1 VNASSEGPATS
12 TAAALVVSDLG
23 KMHRIY
29 ARPQDRLKQM
39 LLARFGRRYG
49 HDFWALRHVS
59 LEVRRGETIGIIGK
73 NGSGKSTF
81 LQILAGTLAPSEGE
95 VVVNGRVAALLELG
109 SGFNPEFTGRE
120 NAVLNG
126 TLLGIPG
133 GEIEGR
139 LGEIAAFAD
148 IGEFFDQPVKLYSS
162 GMFVRLAFAV
172 ATSVDAE
179 ILLVDEALAVGDV
192 FFQQKCYRRLQALS
206 ERGATVLLVSHS
218 MVDIERFCRRAVV
231 LDGGAVVFEG
241 DPREAVRRYYLLEQG
256 APSSPAPAAL
266 PEAEPLAR
274 ADEEDNWPPP
284 NAFLDISQVAQVAD
298 GAARCLRVAVC
309 DSEGRPLLT
318 FTEGETACFFSEF
331 EVLTDLMGPVGGF
344 SIYNRKAVLVHG
356 KNTLQYG
363 TDALRYAAGSPSSA
377 PRGSRVRVRQDV
389 RLDLAPDEYTL
400 EVGLAAHGEQGQIR
414 HVCHLPAV
422 GSFSVNLPPGAAR
435 ALHFGVAN
443 LAGECRVSVLQPAQL
458 AAGPQRER

>member
-1 VNASSEGPATS
+1 VT
-12 TAAALVVSDLG
+12 DLG
-23 KMHRIY
+23 KVHRIY

-49 HDFWALRHVS
+49 RDFWALRHVS
-59 LEVRRGETIGIIGK
+59 LEVGRGETVGIIGK
-73 NGSGKSTF
+73 NGSGKSTL
-81 LQILAGTLAPSEGE
+81 LQILAGTVAPSEGE

-120 NAVLNG
+120 NAILNG

-133 GEIEGR
+133 REIETR
-139 LGEIAAFAD
+139 LPDIAAFAD
-148 IGEFFDQPVKLYSS
+148 IGEFFDQPVKVYSS

-179 ILLVDEALAVGDV
+179 VLLIDEALAVGDV
-192 FFQQKCYRRLQALS
+192 FFQQKCYRRLQELS

-218 MVDIERFCRRAVV
+218 MVDIERFCRRVVV
-231 LDGGAVVFEG
+231 LDGGAAVFAG
-241 DPREAVRRYYLLEQG
+241 DAREAVRRYYLLDQG
-256 APSSPAPAAL
+256 GPTAGSLPSSSAL
-266 PEAEPLAR
+266 PEPR
-274 ADEEDNWPPP
+274 PGDGEEGDNWPSP
-284 NAFLDISQVAQVAD
+284 NAFLDISRVVQVED
-298 GAARCLRVAVC
+298 GSARCLRVAVC
-309 DSEGRPLLT
+309 DGEGRARQA

-331 EVLTDLMGPVGGF
+331 EVLADLIRPVGGL

-356 KNTLQYG
+356 KNTLQYD
-363 TDALRYAAGSPSSA
+363 TSSPSVA

-389 RLDLAPDEYTL
+389 RLDLAPDEYTF
-400 EVGLAAHGEQGQIR
+400 EVGLAAHGEGGHLR

-422 GSFSVNLPPGAAR
+422 GGFAVNLPPGAAR

-443 LAGECRVSVLQPAQL
+443 LAGECRVSVLEPTRPS
-458 AAGPQRER
+458 AAGSDREG